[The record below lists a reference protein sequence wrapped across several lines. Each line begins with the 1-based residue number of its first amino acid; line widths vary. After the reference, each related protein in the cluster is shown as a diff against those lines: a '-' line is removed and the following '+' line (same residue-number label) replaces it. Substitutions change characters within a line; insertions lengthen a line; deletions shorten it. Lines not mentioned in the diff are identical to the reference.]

1 MTQDFEESARD
12 FLSLLNKLPS
22 TPSITF
28 RGFVDTSI
36 TQARIVVS
44 PALTAT
50 SHSIVIATN
59 NLRWPHVGVVV
70 GANGRDLTA
79 LMAGAPTVNLQEVT
93 YLPGTYFCQ
102 HPAQEFAGVM
112 IQVYEEMCVSED
124 GTSLNAARPLDSWD
138 PILAVLEPALRDAR
152 AASPCLRGPRTVS
165 WSPSSND
172 RQRSPGRQRHAAR
185 DYLPVVSGARGRTSA
200 HSGADSP
207 SHTRVVY
214 GIATFSPG
222 A

>member
-1 MTQDFEESARD
+1 M
-12 FLSLLNKLPS
+12 
-22 TPSITF
+22 
-28 RGFVDTSI
+28 
-36 TQARIVVS
+36 
-44 PALTAT
+44 
-50 SHSIVIATN
+50 IATN

-102 HPAQEFAGVM
+102 HPAQEFAGVT

-152 AASPCLRGPRTVS
+152 ALPRPASGGLGPFPGPRPVTTASGRRVDS
-165 WSPSSND
+165 AT
-172 RQRSPGRQRHAAR
+172 QRE
-185 DYLPVVSGARGRTSA
+185 
-200 HSGADSP
+200 
-207 SHTRVVY
+207 
-214 GIATFSPG
+214 ITFQ
-222 A
+222 

>member
-1 MTQDFEESARD
+1 MTQDFEESARN

-28 RGFVDTSI
+28 RGFVDTSV

-50 SHSIVIATN
+50 SHSIAIATN
-59 NLRWPHVGVVV
+59 NLRTPHVGVVV

-102 HPAQEFAGVM
+102 HPAQEFAGVT

-124 GTSLNAARPLDSWD
+124 GTSLNPLGLSTRGIRFSRSWN
-138 PILAVLEPALRDAR
+138 PRCATPAR
-152 AASPCLRGPRTVS
+152 AASPCPKGPRTVS

-172 RQRSPGRQRHAAR
+172 RQRSPVRQCDAA
-185 DYLPVVSGARGRTSA
+185 
-200 HSGADSP
+200 
-207 SHTRVVY
+207 
-214 GIATFSPG
+214 
-222 A
+222 

>member
-1 MTQDFEESARD
+1 MTQDFEESARN

-28 RGFVDTSI
+28 RGFVDTSV

-50 SHSIVIATN
+50 SHSIAIATN
-59 NLRWPHVGVVV
+59 NLRTPHVGVVV
-70 GANGRDLTA
+70 GANGRDMTA

-102 HPAQEFAGVM
+102 HPAQEFAGVT
-112 IQVYEEMCVSED
+112 IQLYEEMCVSED
-124 GTSLNAARPLDSWD
+124 GTSLNTARPLDSWD

-152 AASPCLRGPRTVS
+152 ARCLALPEGAS
-165 WSPSSND
+165 D
-172 RQRSPGRQRHAAR
+172 RF
-185 DYLPVVSGARGRTSA
+185 LVPVQ
-200 HSGADSP
+200 
-207 SHTRVVY
+207 
-214 GIATFSPG
+214 
-222 A
+222 

>member
-1 MTQDFEESARD
+1 MTQDFEESARN

-28 RGFVDTSI
+28 RGFVDTSV

-50 SHSIVIATN
+50 SHSIAIATN
-59 NLRWPHVGVVV
+59 NLRTPHVGVVV
-70 GANGRDLTA
+70 GTNGRDMTA

-102 HPAQEFAGVM
+102 HPAQEFAGVT
-112 IQVYEEMCVSED
+112 IQLYEEMCVSED
-124 GTSLNAARPLDSWD
+124 GTSLNTARPLDSWD

-152 AASPCLRGPRTVS
+152 ARCLALPEGAS
-165 WSPSSND
+165 D
-172 RQRSPGRQRHAAR
+172 RF
-185 DYLPVVSGARGRTSA
+185 LVPVQ
-200 HSGADSP
+200 
-207 SHTRVVY
+207 
-214 GIATFSPG
+214 
-222 A
+222 